1 MWETIN
7 VVFFS
12 LSFMILFGKFFLFP
26 CVAMCYLS
34 LMKFNAQ
41 TSLTLLYHS
50 TIDPSWLNSQIG

>member
-12 LSFMILFGKFFLFP
+12 LSFIMLILFGKFFLFP
-26 CVAMCYLS
+26 SVAMCYLS

-41 TSLTLLYHS
+41 TSLTLLYHT
-50 TIDPSWLNSQIG
+50 TIDPS